1 MTARGGGVCIRAMS
15 SPQAMPTKL
24 IVVIVLL
31 SLSLALDLYGLT
43 NEAGATGYVR
53 IGLNIGLLYGLL
65 SGQEWAR
72 MLAKVTAILTLIAA
86 GLVLIP
92 LLMLGQLA
100 FAVPGLA
107 VLAFATVGLAIVYG
121 SFLLWTMNQVDVQ
134 EWLMSRKLQG

>member
-1 MTARGGGVCIRAMS
+1 MTARIGGVCIRAM

-107 VLAFATVGLAIVYG
+107 ALAFATVGLAIVYG

>member
-1 MTARGGGVCIRAMS
+1 
-15 SPQAMPTKL
+15 MPTKL

-43 NEAGATGYVR
+43 GEAGASGYVR
-53 IGLNIGLLYGLL
+53 IALNIGLLYGLL

-72 MLAKVTAILTLIAA
+72 MLAKVTAILTLVAA
-86 GLVLIP
+86 GLLLIP

-100 FAVPGLA
+100 FAVPALA
-107 VLAFATVGLAIVYG
+107 VMAFVSIGLAIVYG

-134 EWLMSRKLQG
+134 EWLISRKLQG

>member
-1 MTARGGGVCIRAMS
+1 
-15 SPQAMPTKL
+15 MPTKL

-43 NEAGATGYVR
+43 GDGGASGYVR
-53 IGLNIGLLYGLL
+53 IALNIGLLYGLL

-72 MLAKVTAILTLIAA
+72 MLAKVTAILTLVAA
-86 GLVLIP
+86 GLLLIP

-100 FAVPGLA
+100 FAVPALA
-107 VLAFATVGLAIVYG
+107 VMAFVTIGLAIVYG

-134 EWLMSRKLQG
+134 EWLISRKLQG